1 MRKVILLFLCTAC
14 AAVGHAQTAGAGS
27 AGSAALQS
35 TPNAE
40 RARIGRERA
49 QLESVFAAEDT
60 ACYRK
65 FLVNNCLDEVKLR
78 RRDALADLR
87 RQEISLN
94 AQDRK
99 AKAAEQVRKTE
110 DRASPQKQ
118 QQEADRRASSLKDFD
133 SRLQREKQ
141 KNADR
146 AAAQSNEKAKSDA
159 AANRIKGSQDKAAE
173 RAGGQASRAEEVRKF
188 NERQAKAKER
198 QARHDRDQLSQ
209 TKPPAQS
216 LPQPD

>member
-1 MRKVILLFLCTAC
+1 MKKIILLLLCTAC
-14 AAVGHAQTAGAGS
+14 AALGHAQTAGAVTP
-27 AGSAALQS
+27 ASAALQS
-35 TPNAE
+35 TPDAE
-40 RARIGRERA
+40 RARIGSERA
-49 QLESVFAAEDT
+49 KLESAFAAQDT
-60 ACYRK
+60 VCYRK
-65 FLVNNCLDEVKLR
+65 FLVNNCLDEVKLK

-99 AKAAEQVRKTE
+99 AKAAEQVQKTE
-110 DRASPQKQ
+110 DKVSPEKQ

-133 SRLQREKQ
+133 ARLEREKQ
-141 KNADR
+141 KNTDR
-146 AAAQSNEKAKSDA
+146 AATQSNEKAKSDA
-159 AANRIKGSQDKAAE
+159 SANRIKGSQDKAGE
-173 RAGGQASRAEEVRKF
+173 RAGKQAESAGEIRKF
-188 NERQAKAKER
+188 NERQAKARER